1 MKDFFHRSLKA
12 LFVNFQGRLPFYTV
26 FLNVKTSTFTIDIH
40 TILATEIAPALIDY
54 FKCKLTILLVYDPET
69 TLSERVERESK
80 VKELIV
86 ENSLVADVV
95 IIRDADIVKTV
106 VDEFRKVDLIPMGGS
121 TGEFLELLF
130 GRSVSQE
137 ITEQAA
143 CPVLWV
149 KEYEEREPLWKLL
162 LKSPKKIGV

>member
-1 MKDFFHRSLKA
+1 M
-12 LFVNFQGRLPFYTV
+12 
-26 FLNVKTSTFTIDIH
+26 
-40 TILATEIAPALIDY
+40 
-54 FKCKLTILLVYDPET
+54 
-69 TLSERVERESK
+69 ERESK